1 MLRVNRLPLPS
12 DVQEVLLR
20 WQTAVSEGNTVSWEL
35 FTKKEP
41 ETKATLLIILQGM
54 FYNKCA
60 YCETPDA
67 SCIEH
72 HWPKTPHPKLN
83 NNRGTPAQM
92 FLWDNLLLSCET
104 CNGFKCKGSHMKWD
118 GDNPRLLNPVKD
130 DPLCYF
136 RINME
141 DASALQ
147 RGRIEP
153 KTALSDLQQKR
164 AEYTIHRLKLNERLG
179 LRNGR
184 SHIIRDFVDWLK
196 MLVLHGANYPLNKG
210 TLRERF
216 LDMLQATR
224 PHLSPIRQLLYE
236 QPEIKQALFDAIP
249 EVAEIIQVW
258 SLPVE
263 GCE

>member
-1 MLRVNRLPLPS
+1 MLRVNRLPLPP
-12 DVQEVLLR
+12 DVQEGLIR
-20 WQTAVSEGNTVSWEL
+20 WQTAVSQDPTISWEA
-35 FTKKEP
+35 FTKQEKQ
-41 ETKATLLIILQGM
+41 TKTTLLNTLQRM
-54 FYNKCA
+54 FHHKCA
-60 YCETPDA
+60 YCEAPDA
-67 SCIEH
+67 SEIEH
-72 HWPKTPHPKLN
+72 YWPKKPHSHN
-83 NNRGTPAQM
+83 HYRGTPQCM
-92 FLWDNLLLSCET
+92 FLWDNLLLSCKK
-104 CNGFKCKGSHMKWD
+104 CNSFECKGSHMKWD

-147 RGRIEP
+147 RGRIES
-153 KTALSDLQQKR
+153 KTDLSDLQQKR

-196 MLVLHGANYPLNKG
+196 MLVLHGANYPLSEG

-216 LDMLQATR
+216 LDMLQATT
-224 PHLSPIRQLLYE
+224 PYLSPIRQLLYE